1 MWNRPAQRLAGITG
15 INFDKRTVVGA
26 PEFLRPIHATLNI
39 EDDDKRIKDG
49 ISFKINGPYR
59 RKGSF

>member
-1 MWNRPAQRLAGITG
+1 MIKGPSWE
-15 INFDKRTVVGA
+15 

-49 ISFKINGPYR
+49 ISFKINGPHR
-59 RKGSF
+59 KKGSF